1 MTRLIE
7 ITRTYTTVASLL
19 QQHGELR
26 RTAVERLA
34 DVPA

>member
-1 MTRLIE
+1 MWA
-7 ITRTYTTVASLL
+7 RTYTAVAGML

-26 RTAVERLA
+26 RSAIERLA